1 MHNLEE
7 RDRHLKEQLHSL
19 ELARREHKK
28 IAGKLEESQEEVNRL
43 EGDLHTVQRVLRD
56 LQENKDFDPAGN
68 DEQLEQLTKE
78 TVRSRRLMDELK
90 EALSVLAN
98 LRKESA
104 ANEKLQKEI
113 LSGIRETYEK
123 FGWNQPEKAT

>member
-104 ANEKLQKEI
+104 ANEKQQKEI